1 MEKILFVIVIVLKDF
16 KKIHVMETEKE
27 LKTFI
32 CIDCKQKDCD
42 IYTDENGTQVNYV
55 GIEKINNKDYHQTK
69 CKECIL
75 KDDSQIFV
83 KT

>member
-1 MEKILFVIVIVLKDF
+1 MEKILFVIIFVIERLE
-16 KKIHVMETEKE
+16 KIHVMETEKE

-32 CIDCKQKDCD
+32 CVACKQKDCD
-42 IYTDENGTQVNYV
+42 IYTDKHGTQIIYV
-55 GIEKINNKDYHQTK
+55 GVEKINNTHYHQTK

-75 KDDSQIFV
+75 KDDVQIFV